1 MSAHPSLIVRATF
14 VDYRRRSIFT
24 EKLISSFGT
33 GVSSSRNARLALL
46 KYYSCKIDAGMHFQE
61 QLLLSCSEY
70 FKDFSTKVACF
81 HDLQIYL
88 SSLERANQTKLVE
101 LSGDV
106 ARGLQP
112 EPDDSEVSVSSV
124 LIERC

>member
-1 MSAHPSLIVRATF
+1 M
-14 VDYRRRSIFT
+14 FT

-70 FKDFSTKVACF
+70 FRDFSTKVACF
-81 HDLQIYL
+81 HDLQAYL
-88 SSLERANQTKLVE
+88 SSLERAKQATLVE

-106 ARGLQP
+106 SRGLQP
-112 EPDDSEVSVSSV
+112 EPDDPEVSVSSV
-124 LIERC
+124 LVKSC

>member
-1 MSAHPSLIVRATF
+1 M
-14 VDYRRRSIFT
+14 FT

-46 KYYSCKIDAGMHFQE
+46 KYYSCKIAAGMNFQE
-61 QLLLSCSEY
+61 QLLLSCLGY

-88 SSLERANQTKLVE
+88 SSLERANQTRLVE
-101 LSGDV
+101 LCGDV
-106 ARGLQP
+106 ARGIQP
-112 EPDDSEVSVSSV
+112 ELIDTEVSVSSV

>member
-1 MSAHPSLIVRATF
+1 M
-14 VDYRRRSIFT
+14 FT

-46 KYYSCKIDAGMHFQE
+46 KYYSCKIDAGIHSQE

-70 FKDFSTKVACF
+70 FRDFSTKVACF
-81 HDLQIYL
+81 HDLQVYL
-88 SSLERANQTKLVE
+88 SSLERAKQTKLVE
-101 LSGDV
+101 LSGDI

-112 EPDDSEVSVSSV
+112 DPDDSEVSVSSV
-124 LIERC
+124 LIEQC